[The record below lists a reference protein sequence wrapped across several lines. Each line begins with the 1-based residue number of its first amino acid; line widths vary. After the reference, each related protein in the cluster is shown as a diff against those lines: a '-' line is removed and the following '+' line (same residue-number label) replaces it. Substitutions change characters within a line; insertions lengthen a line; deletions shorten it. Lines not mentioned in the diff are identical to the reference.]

1 MDDLFQ
7 VQPCILCSGAT
18 ERRLTELTFEFDGV
32 TIVITG
38 VPVAVCS
45 ECGEEYI
52 PGPLAVLIGDEVDK
66 LAKQL
71 RSMVENT
78 NAIDKRV
85 AFKASLSQSG
95 ITLGDQS
102 LVWATA

>member
-1 MDDLFQ
+1 MDGLFQ
-7 VQPCILCSGAT
+7 VQPCILCSGTT

-52 PGPLAVLIGDEVDK
+52 PGPLAVQIGDEVDK

-71 RSMVENT
+71 RSMVDNT
-78 NAIDKRV
+78 NTIGKSV
-85 AFKASLSQSG
+85 AFKASLSQAG
-95 ITLGDQS
+95 IELGDQS
-102 LVWATA
+102 PIWATA